1 MAKTEKSYR
10 IDKKKKVVVLFS
22 NIKQTDADKM
32 LIDTYVR
39 NGYTLKAEIKITVA
53 MMRAE
58 MKNDKTAL
66 DEFNRLYTLNEE
78 GGALGFHRACQFYT
92 KWKKENKK

>member
-22 NIKQTDADKM
+22 NIEQTDTDKM
-32 LIDTYVR
+32 MIDTYVR
-39 NGYTLKAEIKITVA
+39 NGYTLKAEKKITVA

>member
-22 NIKQTDADKM
+22 NIDQTDADKM

-39 NGYTLKAEIKITVA
+39 NGYTLKAQTKTTVA